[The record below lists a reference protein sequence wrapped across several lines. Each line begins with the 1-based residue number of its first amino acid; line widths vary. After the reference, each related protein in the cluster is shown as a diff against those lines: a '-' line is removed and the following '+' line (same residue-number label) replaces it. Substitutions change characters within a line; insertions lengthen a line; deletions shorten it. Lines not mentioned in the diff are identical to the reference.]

1 MATIS
6 SSQKLANTQPP
17 TLSATQESSAEG
29 EGLFASLFG
38 GVVLEDASE
47 TKSADMAGEA
57 SRSASGDGD
66 AEREDVAGIIIAED
80 GDASEAEDDVS
91 TTLLA
96 GIGATVIM
104 THTADD
110 STKDSMPQDGSA
122 EQDVQRQSPTPSLL
136 SEAQRDGRIAA
147 KQPAM
152 AARTARQP
160 ENLPASQ
167 VDRAR
172 SKQPVMQP
180 AGQMTGKSGKTTADP
195 ASNITATPAHA
206 KSTAIQSENQLQQTV
221 IGAER
226 QASKI
231 AGQNA
236 KNARILPETGKLA
249 EYAGTN
255 IKMAKKD
262 SHIAAMAD
270 AKTDTAQ
277 SAKQLSETLSAAD
290 LKTARQSAMT
300 AEQMSRIALKPI
312 SGEGLDTAPKTA
324 SPETAS
330 AQIMAANTSASG
342 GQSSH
347 QGAQGQAQQ
356 TLAGSSMSDTIAD
369 MLDMMEDNWAET
381 LVKRIERALG
391 QKAEG
396 IDFELNP
403 RSLGRLRVNLSLVND
418 QTHIHMKA
426 ESASAAQM
434 IGDAEHRLAQ
444 MLEQSGMKLAQ
455 FSSQSGLAGDQ
466 HANDQSQKQ
475 GEQHKQLAE
484 GDVAGIED
492 DTISDELYAS
502 ENKVNLKA

>member
-47 TKSADMAGEA
+47 TKSADMADEA
-57 SRSASGDGD
+57 SRPASGDGD

-96 GIGATVIM
+96 GIGATAIV

-110 STKDSMPQDGSA
+110 STKDSMPQDGTA
-122 EQDVQRQSPTPSLL
+122 EKDAQRQSPTPSLL
-136 SEAQRDGRIAA
+136 SEAQRDGRIVA
-147 KQPAM
+147 KQLEM

-160 ENLPASQ
+160 ANQDDS
-167 VDRAR
+167 AR
-172 SKQPVMQP
+172 SKQPAMQL
-180 AGQMTGKSGKTTADP
+180 AGQMTGKSGKTTAM
-195 ASNITATPAHA
+195 
-206 KSTAIQSENQLQQTV
+206 QSGNQLQQTV

-330 AQIMAANTSASG
+330 AQLMAANTSASG
-342 GQSSH
+342 GQSSN
-347 QGAQGQAQQ
+347 QGTQGQAQQ

-484 GDVAGIED
+484 GDVAGI
-492 DTISDELYAS
+492 
-502 ENKVNLKA
+502 

>member
-57 SRSASGDGD
+57 SRPASGDGD
-66 AEREDVAGIIIAED
+66 AEREDIAGIN
-80 GDASEAEDDVS
+80 GDDSEAEDDVP

-104 THTADD
+104 THTAND
-110 STKDSMPQDGSA
+110 STKDSMPQDGTA
-122 EQDVQRQSPTPSLL
+122 EQDVQSQSPTPSLL

-147 KQPAM
+147 KQPVM
-152 AARTARQP
+152 AARIARQP

-167 VDRAR
+167 VDSAR

-236 KNARILPETGKLA
+236 KNTRILPETGKLA
-249 EYAGTN
+249 EYADTN

-270 AKTDTAQ
+270 AKTNTAQ

-330 AQIMAANTSASG
+330 AQIMSANTSASG

-403 RSLGRLRVNLSLVND
+403 RSLGRLRVNLSLLND

>member
-1 MATIS
+1 M
-6 SSQKLANTQPP
+6 
-17 TLSATQESSAEG
+17 
-29 EGLFASLFG
+29 FASLFG

-57 SRSASGDGD
+57 SRPASGDGD

-91 TTLLA
+91 TNLLA

-104 THTADD
+104 THTTDD
-110 STKDSMPQDGSA
+110 STKDSMPQDGAA
-122 EQDVQRQSPTPSLL
+122 EQDAQRQSPTPSLL
-136 SEAQRDGRIAA
+136 SEAQRDSRIVA
-147 KQPAM
+147 KQPMM

-160 ENLPASQ
+160 ANLPASK
-167 VDRAR
+167 VDSAR
-172 SKQPVMQP
+172 SMQP
-180 AGQMTGKSGKTTADP
+180 AGQMTGKSGKTTAMP
-195 ASNITATPAHA
+195 SG
-206 KSTAIQSENQLQQTV
+206 NQLQQTV

-262 SHIAAMAD
+262 SHIAAMAN

-277 SAKQLSETLSAAD
+277 STKQLSETLSAAD

-312 SGEGLDTAPKTA
+312 SGEGLDTASKTA

-475 GEQHKQLAE
+475 GEQHKQFAE
-484 GDVAGIED
+484 DDVAGIED

>member
-104 THTADD
+104 THTTDD
-110 STKDSMPQDGSA
+110 STKDSMPQDGTA
-122 EQDVQRQSPTPSLL
+122 EQDAQRQSPMPSLL

-147 KQPAM
+147 KQPVM
-152 AARTARQP
+152 AARTARQ
-160 ENLPASQ
+160 
-167 VDRAR
+167 VDSAR
-172 SKQPVMQP
+172 SKQPAMQS
-180 AGQMTGKSGKTTADP
+180 AGQMTGKSGKTT
-195 ASNITATPAHA
+195 SM
-206 KSTAIQSENQLQQTV
+206 QSGNQLQQTV
-221 IGAER
+221 TGAEK
-226 QASKI
+226 QTSKI
-231 AGQNA
+231 AGQNT

-270 AKTDTAQ
+270 KKTDTAQ

-290 LKTARQSAMT
+290 LKTARQSAVT

-312 SGEGLDTAPKTA
+312 SGEGPDTAPKTA
-324 SPETAS
+324 SPEIAS
-330 AQIMAANTSASG
+330 AQLMAANTSSSG

-391 QKAEG
+391 QKEEG

-426 ESASAAQM
+426 ESASAAQI

>member
-1 MATIS
+1 
-6 SSQKLANTQPP
+6 
-17 TLSATQESSAEG
+17 
-29 EGLFASLFG
+29 
-38 GVVLEDASE
+38 
-47 TKSADMAGEA
+47 
-57 SRSASGDGD
+57 
-66 AEREDVAGIIIAED
+66 
-80 GDASEAEDDVS
+80 
-91 TTLLA
+91 
-96 GIGATVIM
+96 
-104 THTADD
+104 
-110 STKDSMPQDGSA
+110 
-122 EQDVQRQSPTPSLL
+122 
-136 SEAQRDGRIAA
+136 
-147 KQPAM
+147 
-152 AARTARQP
+152 
-160 ENLPASQ
+160 
-167 VDRAR
+167 
-172 SKQPVMQP
+172 
-180 AGQMTGKSGKTTADP
+180 MTGKFGKTTADP

-206 KSTAIQSENQLQQTV
+206 KSTVMQSGNKLQQTV

-330 AQIMAANTSASG
+330 AQLVAANTSASG

-444 MLEQSGMKLAQ
+444 MLEQSGMKLTQ

>member
-1 MATIS
+1 
-6 SSQKLANTQPP
+6 
-17 TLSATQESSAEG
+17 
-29 EGLFASLFG
+29 
-38 GVVLEDASE
+38 
-47 TKSADMAGEA
+47 
-57 SRSASGDGD
+57 
-66 AEREDVAGIIIAED
+66 
-80 GDASEAEDDVS
+80 
-91 TTLLA
+91 
-96 GIGATVIM
+96 
-104 THTADD
+104 
-110 STKDSMPQDGSA
+110 
-122 EQDVQRQSPTPSLL
+122 
-136 SEAQRDGRIAA
+136 
-147 KQPAM
+147 
-152 AARTARQP
+152 
-160 ENLPASQ
+160 
-167 VDRAR
+167 
-172 SKQPVMQP
+172 
-180 AGQMTGKSGKTTADP
+180 MTGKSGKTTAM
-195 ASNITATPAHA
+195 
-206 KSTAIQSENQLQQTV
+206 QSGNQLQQTV

-255 IKMAKKD
+255 INMAKKD

-330 AQIMAANTSASG
+330 AQIVAANTSASG

>member
-57 SRSASGDGD
+57 SRPASGDGD

-80 GDASEAEDDVS
+80 GDASEAEDDVP

-122 EQDVQRQSPTPSLL
+122 EQDAQSQSPTPSLL
-136 SEAQRDGRIAA
+136 SETQRDGRIAA
-147 KQPAM
+147 KQPVM
-152 AARTARQP
+152 AARTARQ
-160 ENLPASQ
+160 
-167 VDRAR
+167 VDSAR
-172 SKQPVMQP
+172 SKQPAMQS

-206 KSTAIQSENQLQQTV
+206 KSTAMQSGNQLQQTV

-330 AQIMAANTSASG
+330 AQLVAANTSASG

>member
-1 MATIS
+1 
-6 SSQKLANTQPP
+6 
-17 TLSATQESSAEG
+17 
-29 EGLFASLFG
+29 
-38 GVVLEDASE
+38 
-47 TKSADMAGEA
+47 
-57 SRSASGDGD
+57 
-66 AEREDVAGIIIAED
+66 AGIIIAED

-96 GIGATVIM
+96 GIGATAIV

-110 STKDSMPQDGSA
+110 STKDSMPQDGTA
-122 EQDVQRQSPTPSLL
+122 EKDAQRQSPTPSLL
-136 SEAQRDGRIAA
+136 SEAQRDGRIVA
-147 KQPAM
+147 KQLEM

-160 ENLPASQ
+160 ANQDDS
-167 VDRAR
+167 AR
-172 SKQPVMQP
+172 SKQPAMQL
-180 AGQMTGKSGKTTADP
+180 AGQMTGKSGKTTAM
-195 ASNITATPAHA
+195 
-206 KSTAIQSENQLQQTV
+206 QSGNQLQQTV

-330 AQIMAANTSASG
+330 AQLMAANTSASS

>member
-17 TLSATQESSAEG
+17 TSSANQESSAEG

-57 SRSASGDGD
+57 SRPASGDGD

-96 GIGATVIM
+96 GIAATANV
-104 THTADD
+104 THSADD
-110 STKDSMPQDGSA
+110 STKNSMPQDSTA
-122 EQDVQRQSPTPSLL
+122 KQDAQRQSPSPSLL
-136 SEAQRDGRIAA
+136 SEAQRDGRIVA
-147 KQPAM
+147 KQTAM
-152 AARTARQP
+152 
-160 ENLPASQ
+160 Q
-167 VDRAR
+167 V
-172 SKQPVMQP
+172 
-180 AGQMTGKSGKTTADP
+180 AGQMTGKSGKTIADP
-195 ASNITATPAHA
+195 APNITATPAHA
-206 KSTAIQSENQLQQTV
+206 KSTAMPSGNQLQQKV

-324 SPETAS
+324 SPEAAS
-330 AQIMAANTSASG
+330 AQLMAANTSASG
-342 GQSSH
+342 GQSSN
-347 QGAQGQAQQ
+347 QGTQGQAQQ

-434 IGDAEHRLAQ
+434 ISDAEHRLAQ
-444 MLEQSGMKLAQ
+444 MLEHSGMKLAQ

>member
-47 TKSADMAGEA
+47 TKSADMADEA
-57 SRSASGDGD
+57 SRPASGDGD

-96 GIGATVIM
+96 GIGATAIV

-110 STKDSMPQDGSA
+110 STKDSMPQDGTA
-122 EQDVQRQSPTPSLL
+122 EKDAQRQSPTPSLL
-136 SEAQRDGRIAA
+136 SEAQRDGRIVA
-147 KQPAM
+147 KQLEM

-160 ENLPASQ
+160 ANQDDS
-167 VDRAR
+167 AR
-172 SKQPVMQP
+172 SKQPAMQL
-180 AGQMTGKSGKTTADP
+180 AGQMTGKSGKTTAM
-195 ASNITATPAHA
+195 
-206 KSTAIQSENQLQQTV
+206 QSGNQLQQTV

-255 IKMAKKD
+255 INMAKKD

-330 AQIMAANTSASG
+330 AQLMAANTSASS

-369 MLDMMEDNWAET
+369 MLDMMEENWAET

-455 FSSQSGLAGDQ
+455 FSSKSGLAGDQ
-466 HANDQSQKQ
+466 NANDQSQKQ